1 MKKLLALSFLSIT
14 LLLTACSDDDDD
26 ISDYDRVVTQH
37 SENYWNTE
45 SPTTYYLVDNIRW
58 IEDQDGNGNSNPA
71 ITRDYD
77 DAILSSIDLNMGELG
92 YTKVNTIDENNLP
105 DLIIT
110 AQALATTYADID
122 IIWDGWYDWWGYY
135 DPFYPGWYPVY
146 YEWTEGTIFIE
157 MGDANTLDEEEQQI
171 DIVWG
176 AGINGLVRGSQSGN
190 IQFINDQIDEAFD
203 QSDDYLEI
211 N

>member
-1 MKKLLALSFLSIT
+1 
-14 LLLTACSDDDDD
+14 
-26 ISDYDRVVTQH
+26 
-37 SENYWNTE
+37 
-45 SPTTYYLVDNIRW
+45 
-58 IEDQDGNGNSNPA
+58 
-71 ITRDYD
+71 
-77 DAILSSIDLNMGELG
+77 MGELG